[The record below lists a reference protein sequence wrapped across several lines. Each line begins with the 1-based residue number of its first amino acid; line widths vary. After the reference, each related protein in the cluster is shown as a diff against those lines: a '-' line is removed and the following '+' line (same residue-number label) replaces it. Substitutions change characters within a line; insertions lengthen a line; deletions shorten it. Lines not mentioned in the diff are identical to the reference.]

1 MKTFSRRAPMLQAPH
16 RSLLALGVAAVMVA
30 LSAGCGSG
38 GSSASAER
46 PIRIGAYNS
55 MTGSEATFGQS
66 TYNGILLA
74 REELEAKGWLKAG
87 PAAGRPIE
95 IINYDTAGRT
105 QDAGT
110 AVTRLITEDQV
121 VAVLGEVASS
131 LSIAGG
137 RVAQQLG
144 VPMISP
150 SSTNVQVTQIGDMIS
165 RVCFI
170 DAFQGFVA
178 AKFLRQNLGMDRVA
192 VLFDQSQAYSKGLKD
207 DFVRAFKELGG
218 TIVAEQAFTGGDQ
231 DFTAQ
236 LTTIR
241 SASPQAI
248 YVPGYYTDVGN
259 IAIQARRLGI
269 PKDVPLVG
277 GDGWDSIKLAEI
289 GGEAIEGSYYS
300 NHYSPDQPTPEVT
313 AFVEKYRQRFG
324 QTPDGLAALG
334 YDAAN
339 LLFDSMTRAKG
350 LDGASLAAAIAAS
363 RDFKGVTGN
372 ITIDANRNASK
383 AAVVVQM
390 RNGVPVFVASVEP
403 IDEAKAP

>member
-1 MKTFSRRAPMLQAPH
+1 MAA
-16 RSLLALGVAAVMVA
+16 LALP
-30 LSAGCGSG
+30 AGCGSG
-38 GSSASAER
+38 GSGGGSGVGAE
-46 PIRIGAYNS
+46 PGSHSPVRIGAYNS

-66 TYNGILLA
+66 TYNGVLLA

-95 IINYDTAGRT
+95 IINYDTAGKT

-121 VAVLGEVASS
+121 IAVVGEVASS

-144 VPMISP
+144 VPMITP
-150 SSTNVQVTQIGDMIS
+150 SSTNAQVTQIGDMIF

-178 AKFLRQNLGMDRVA
+178 AKFLRETLGMERVA
-192 VLFDQSQAYSKGLKD
+192 VLFDQAQAYSKGLKD
-207 DFVRAFKELGG
+207 DFVRAFRELGG

-241 SASPQAI
+241 SAFPQAI

-269 PKDVPLVG
+269 PKDVPLIG

-289 GGEAIEGSYYS
+289 GGDAIEGSYYS

-324 QTPDGLAALG
+324 QVPDGLAALG

-339 LLFDSMTRAKG
+339 LLFDAMSRARS
-350 LDGASLAAAIAAS
+350 LEGADLASAIGAS
-363 RDFKGVTGN
+363 RDFKGVTGT
-372 ITIDANRNASK
+372 ITIDAQRNASK

-390 RNGVPVFVASVEP
+390 RNGVPVFVAAIEP
-403 IDEAKAP
+403 ASEGQAP